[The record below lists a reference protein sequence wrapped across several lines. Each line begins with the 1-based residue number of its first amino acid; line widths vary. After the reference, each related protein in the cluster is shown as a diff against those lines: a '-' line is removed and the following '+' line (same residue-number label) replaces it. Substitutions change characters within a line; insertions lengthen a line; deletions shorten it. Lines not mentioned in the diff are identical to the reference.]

1 METFILI
8 VMLCTVD
15 PDSREYCITLAEEP
29 KVYYTSEK
37 NCNINSLLKKKQI
50 LKIAK
55 EFDIRVSGIYSNCII
70 SDNPARV
77 PISFS
82 PYASLNDGRV
92 F

>member
-8 VMLCTVD
+8 VMLCTTD
-15 PDSREYCITLAEEP
+15 PDGQEYCIPLSEEP
-29 KVYYTSEK
+29 KVHYTSEK
-37 NCNINSLLKKKQI
+37 DCNINSLLKKKQI
-50 LKIAK
+50 MQTVK
-55 EFDIRVSGIYSNCII
+55 EFNLRVSGIYSNCII

>member
-15 PDSREYCITLAEEP
+15 PNGQEYCIPLSEEP
-29 KVYYTSEK
+29 KIYYSSEK
-37 NCNINSLLKKKQI
+37 DCNINSLLKKKQI
-50 LKIAK
+50 MQTAK
-55 EFDIRVSGIYSNCII
+55 EFNLRVSGIYSNCII
-70 SDNPARV
+70 VDNLVRV

-82 PYASLNDGRV
+82 PYASLNDDRV

>member
-55 EFDIRVSGIYSNCII
+55 EFNIRVSGIYSNCII

>member
-8 VMLCTVD
+8 VMLCTTD
-15 PDSREYCITLAEEP
+15 PNGQEYCIPLSEEP

-37 NCNINSLLKKKQI
+37 DCNINSLLKKKQI
-50 LKIAK
+50 LKTAK

-70 SDNPARV
+70 ADNSARV
-77 PISFS
+77 PISFF
-82 PYASLNDGRV
+82 PYASLNDDQV

>member
-37 NCNINSLLKKKQI
+37 DCNINSLLKKKQI
-50 LKIAK
+50 LKTAK

-70 SDNPARV
+70 SDSPARV
-77 PISFS
+77 PISFY
-82 PYASLNDGRV
+82 PYASLNDDQV

>member
-8 VMLCTVD
+8 VMLCTADVNGQ
-15 PDSREYCITLAEEP
+15 EYCVTLAEEP

-50 LKIAK
+50 LKTAK

>member
-15 PDSREYCITLAEEP
+15 PDGREFCVPLSEEP
-29 KVYYTSEK
+29 KIYYTSEK
-37 NCNINSLLKKKQI
+37 DCNINSLLKKKQI
-50 LKIAK
+50 MQTAK
-55 EFDIRVSGIYSNCII
+55 EFNMRVSGIYSNCII

-82 PYASLNDGRV
+82 LYASSNDGLV

>member
-15 PDSREYCITLAEEP
+15 PNGQEFCIPLSEEP

-37 NCNINSLLKKKQI
+37 DCNINSLLKKKQI
-50 LKIAK
+50 MQKSK
-55 EFDIRVSGIYSNCII
+55 EFNLRVSGIYFNCII

-77 PISFS
+77 PISFF
-82 PYASLNDGRV
+82 PYASLNDGLV

>member
-8 VMLCTVD
+8 VMLCTTD
-15 PDSREYCITLAEEP
+15 FNDQEYCIPLSEEP

-37 NCNINSLLKKKQI
+37 DCNINSLLKKKQI
-50 LKIAK
+50 MQTAK
-55 EFDIRVSGIYSNCII
+55 EFNMRVSGIYSNCII

-82 PYASLNDGRV
+82 PYASLNDVRV

>member
-50 LKIAK
+50 MQTAK
-55 EFDIRVSGIYSNCII
+55 EFNMRVSGIYSNCII
-70 SDNPARV
+70 ADNPARV

-82 PYASLNDGRV
+82 PYAFLNDGRV

>member
-8 VMLCTVD
+8 VMLCTLD
-15 PDSREYCITLAEEP
+15 PNGQEYCIPLSEEP

-37 NCNINSLLKKKQI
+37 DCNINSLLKKKQI
-50 LKIAK
+50 MQTAK
-55 EFDIRVSGIYSNCII
+55 EFNMRVSGIYSNCII
-70 SDNPARV
+70 ADNPARV

-82 PYASLNDGRV
+82 PYASLNDDLV

>member
-37 NCNINSLLKKKQI
+37 DCNINSLLKKKQI
-50 LKIAK
+50 LKTAK
-55 EFDIRVSGIYSNCII
+55 KFDIRVSGIYSNCII

>member
-8 VMLCTVD
+8 VMLCTTD
-15 PDSREYCITLAEEP
+15 PDSREFCIPLSEEP

-37 NCNINSLLKKKQI
+37 DCNINSLLKKKQI

>member
-15 PDSREYCITLAEEP
+15 PDGQGVLYYISRRT

-37 NCNINSLLKKKQI
+37 DCNINSLLKKKQI
-50 LKIAK
+50 LKTAK

>member
-37 NCNINSLLKKKQI
+37 DCNINSLLKKKQI
-50 LKIAK
+50 LKTAK

>member
-8 VMLCTVD
+8 VMLCTLD
-15 PDSREYCITLAEEP
+15 PNGQEFCIPLSEEP

-37 NCNINSLLKKKQI
+37 DCNINSLLKKKQI
-50 LKIAK
+50 MQTAK
-55 EFDIRVSGIYSNCII
+55 EFNMRVSGIYSNCII

-77 PISFS
+77 PISFF
-82 PYASLNDGRV
+82 PYASLNDDLV

>member
-37 NCNINSLLKKKQI
+37 DCNINSLLKKKQI
-50 LKIAK
+50 LKTAK

-82 PYASLNDGRV
+82 LMRL
-92 F
+92 

>member
-8 VMLCTVD
+8 VMLCTADVNGQ
-15 PDSREYCITLAEEP
+15 EYCVTLAEEP

>member
-82 PYASLNDGRV
+82 FYASLNDGRV

>member
-50 LKIAK
+50 LKTAK

-70 SDNPARV
+70 SDSPARV
-77 PISFS
+77 PISFY
-82 PYASLNDGRV
+82 PYASLNDDQV

>member
-8 VMLCTVD
+8 VMLCTADVNGQ
-15 PDSREYCITLAEEP
+15 EYCVTLAEEP

-37 NCNINSLLKKKQI
+37 DCNINSLLKKKQI
-50 LKIAK
+50 LKTAK
-55 EFDIRVSGIYSNCII
+55 KFDIRVSGIYSNCII

-82 PYASLNDGRV
+82 PYASLNDGPV

>member
-15 PDSREYCITLAEEP
+15 FDSREYCITLAEEP

-37 NCNINSLLKKKQI
+37 DCNINSLLKKKQI
-50 LKIAK
+50 LKTAK

>member
-8 VMLCTVD
+8 VMLCTTD
-15 PDSREYCITLAEEP
+15 FNGQEYCIPLSEEP

-37 NCNINSLLKKKQI
+37 DCNINSLLKKKQI
-50 LKIAK
+50 MQTAK
-55 EFDIRVSGIYSNCII
+55 EFNMRVSGIYSNCII

-77 PISFS
+77 LTSFS
-82 PYASLNDGRV
+82 PYAFLNDDQV

>member
-37 NCNINSLLKKKQI
+37 DCNINSLLKKKQI
-50 LKIAK
+50 LKTAK

-77 PISFS
+77 PISFY

>member
-55 EFDIRVSGIYSNCII
+55 EFDIKVSGIYSNCII

-77 PISFS
+77 PISFF
-82 PYASLNDGRV
+82 PYASLNDDQV

>member
-37 NCNINSLLKKKQI
+37 DCNINSFI
-50 LKIAK
+50 K
-55 EFDIRVSGIYSNCII
+55 EKTNSKNSQRI
-70 SDNPARV
+70 
-77 PISFS
+77 
-82 PYASLNDGRV
+82 
-92 F
+92 

>member
-50 LKIAK
+50 LKTAK

-82 PYASLNDGRV
+82 PYASLNDDQV

>member
-70 SDNPARV
+70 SDSPARV
-77 PISFS
+77 PISFY
-82 PYASLNDGRV
+82 PYASLNDDQV

>member
-77 PISFS
+77 TISFS
-82 PYASLNDGRV
+82 PYASLNDCRV